1 MNTQV
6 CQIQILRKIK
16 LPHPTTKAYFRPYHC
31 SVTGN
36 WICMRLF
43 PAGNRPPTR
52 SVWAEQSILVS
63 VETCSKPKQSKL
75 PYWCLVFETHSCL
88 FETVI
93 LWFTLLSVLCLHC
106 KKLWSILGCS
116 TRTPCTNQF
125 YWTLVQ
131 PATVV
136 LSAGLITVNTL
147 VYCKHTSLL

>member
-16 LPHPTTKAYFRPYHC
+16 LPHPTAKAYFRQYHC

-36 WICMRLF
+36 WTRMCLF

-52 SVWAEQSILVS
+52 SVWAEQSVLVS
-63 VETCSKPKQSKL
+63 VETCSKPKQRKL

-93 LWFTLLSVLCLHC
+93 LWFTLLSRSFV
-106 KKLWSILGCS
+106 S
-116 TRTPCTNQF
+116 T
-125 YWTLVQ
+125 V
-131 PATVV
+131 
-136 LSAGLITVNTL
+136 
-147 VYCKHTSLL
+147 